1 MRFPNTPTQPAD
13 LANAHA
19 AMADYDRRIHA
30 EQRFFSGCQD
40 LHALPP
46 IYGYWSDTFVRP
58 QLETFGFSHPETMFA
73 AYFQRAATASGVP
86 VPRFASLGSGNCET
100 EIRVAQMLI
109 KWGVKEFTIEC
120 LEMNEGLIADGAK
133 RVKDAGIAAF
143 VHPVKGDFNHWAPKE
158 SYDGVLANS
167 SLHHVSDLEHLFGA
181 IQQGLKPSGTFVT
194 SDTIGRNGHMR
205 WPEALSIVREFW
217 RELPHAKRYNHLL
230 QRHEH
235 EYDNWD
241 CSTEGFE
248 GIRAQDILPLL
259 IAYFEFDFF
268 LPFANVIDPFIDRP
282 FGPNFDI
289 EDTGDLRMIDRI
301 HARDEAE
308 ILSGA
313 IKPTHML
320 AAMCSGRPGR
330 NLTLNGLTPA
340 FSVRS
345 PVRAPQRSLVADA
358 STPADGMPGKET
370 DPWTI
375 QTNYS
380 DLWWNPA
387 ESGWGISI
395 HHHPSNALVAC
406 WLVYGTDGEPRW
418 FLIEPG
424 EWIDAKTFRGVI
436 YQSTGP
442 DWRDPFETAS
452 VELREAGSGV
462 LTFDGPGSGNFSFTI
477 DGVNGSKTI
486 SRMSF

>member
-1 MRFPNTPTQPAD
+1 MNSPKQVTGLDKTRTAIP
-13 LANAHA
+13 
-19 AMADYDRRIHA
+19 DYGQRIDA

-40 LHALPP
+40 LYALPP
-46 IYGYWSDTFVRP
+46 IHGYWSDKYLRP
-58 QLETFGFSHPETMFA
+58 QLEAFGFSHPERMFA
-73 AYFQRAATASGVP
+73 GYFHRAVAASSES
-86 VPRFASLGSGNCET
+86 VPRFVSLGSGNCET
-100 EIRVAQMLI
+100 EIRLAKLLI
-109 KWGVKEFTIEC
+109 KWGLTDFTIDC
-120 LEMNEGLIADGAK
+120 IEMNDSLLADGAQ
-133 RVKDAGIAAF
+133 RAKDGGVAAF
-143 VHPVKGDFNHWAPKE
+143 VHPVKGDLNYWVPE
-158 SYDGVLANS
+158 GPYNGVLANS

-181 IQQGLKPSGTFVT
+181 IQRGLKPSGTFVT
-194 SDTIGRNGHMR
+194 SDMIGRNGHMR
-205 WPEALSIVREFW
+205 WPEALSIVQEFW

-230 QRHEH
+230 RRHEH

-241 CSTEGFE
+241 CSSEGFE

-268 LPFANVIDPFIDRP
+268 LPFANVVDPFIDRT

-289 EDTGDLRMIDRI
+289 QDPADLQLIDRI

-313 IKPTHML
+313 IKPTHIL
-320 AAMCSGRPGR
+320 AAMCAGRPGR
-330 NLTLNGLTPA
+330 NLSLNGLTPA

-345 PVRAPQRSLVADA
+345 PVRVPQRTLVAVAPTARDNESEPKA
-358 STPADGMPGKET
+358 RP
-370 DPWTI
+370 
-375 QTNYS
+375 TNYT

-395 HHHPSNALVAC
+395 HHHSSNALVAC
-406 WLVYGTDGEPRW
+406 WLVYGADGAPCW

-436 YQSTGP
+436 YKSTGP
-442 DWRDPFETAS
+442 NWMNPFEPGI

-462 LTFDGPGSGNFSFTI
+462 LAFDGPGNGTFSFTI
-477 DGVNGSKTI
+477 DGVDGSKTI